1 MEFPSRLTG
10 GFDPATSPHASMLPI
25 RDDSKVPPSV
35 QRDLNVARVTK
46 ANLLIIGTERQ
57 VTRLVRLAVPDASQ
71 AAVVRCQNGRLLLP
85 STPFGTETIVIRDV
99 DALTSEDQW
108 KLCEWLDSRS
118 DRTQVISTASAPLVP
133 LVDSQLFN
141 DALYYRLNMVYV
153 DLTE

>member
-10 GFDPATSPHASMLPI
+10 GFDPAIAPHASMLPI
-25 RDDSKVPPSV
+25 REDSKIPPSI
-35 QRDLNVARVTK
+35 QRDLGVARTTR
-46 ANLLIIGTERQ
+46 ANLLLVGTERQ
-57 VTRLVRLAVPDASQ
+57 VTRLLRVAVADSSH

-85 STPFGTETIVIRDV
+85 SMPSGAETIVIRDV

-141 DALYYRLNMVYV
+141 DALYYRLNVVYL
-153 DLTE
+153 DLSE